1 MAEVSKHVEDD
12 SIYPCWESYPANLK
26 PTNAYGINAA
36 EHNLGLSQAHH
47 NLFTQED
54 QDQHIKILH
63 SGDIDGGAIDGIH
76 DHECIPSGVFTESGG
91 VHEERRIAE
100 ISGLYWDPYIVF
112 ILFLISRRHGLTW
125 GHYSLIPQF
134 DSWGQIRISFE
145 AFRKLFTYL
154 QIFAPFLSLVH
165 ALGIKSEP
173 VEETFA
179 SSIFHQ
185 PDPTSTSFELCYLA
199 KHIEQHGKDPAEH
212 DDPYSLRQMAVY
224 HGYQALNESHTFVV
238 LNPSLTFQHHLKQAR
253 LWDLAGLGDWKN
265 VHIALFYA
273 LSYRWREYVNL
284 LEARFRPMYYKAS
297 GSTARKGKATFLLKE
312 KFTRKRYRK
321 SRIFAAL
328 ELKRLFSLR
337 DDNTGRNNP
346 TSDDNG
352 ADNEEENYLVC
363 FADTQKVQHFRQK
376 VLTLDHVIKL
386 NLKVLGEAEANI
398 QEVQQL
404 MKSKGDGLSDPVQP
418 GEKGCLR
425 YIQTY
430 ISETAVESQRV
441 ETLLRSIDGI
451 SAQIRTI
458 LDFRE
463 VDAARKLAAKAQR
476 DSKTLKTIAMLTLIY
491 LPATFAAVRS
501 PSNVYYR
508 DITC

>member
-1 MAEVSKHVEDD
+1 MTEISERVEDD
-12 SIYPCWESYPANLK
+12 SIYASWECYPANLK

-36 EHNLGLSQAHH
+36 EYNLRLSEAQHH
-47 NLFTQED
+47 LFTQED
-54 QDQHIKILH
+54 RDQHIKILH
-63 SGDIDGGAIDGIH
+63 SGDIDG
-76 DHECIPSGVFTESGG
+76 VYLLESLQQ
-91 VHEERRIAE
+91 VEEYMR
-100 ISGLYWDPYIVF
+100 
-112 ILFLISRRHGLTW
+112 
-125 GHYSLIPQF
+125 GHCSLIPQF

-165 ALGIKSEP
+165 SLGIKSEP

-179 SSIFHQ
+179 SSIVHQ
-185 PDPTSTSFELCYLA
+185 PDPTSTSFADDFSELCYLA
-199 KHIEQHGKDPAEH
+199 KHIEQHGKDPADH

-265 VHIALFYA
+265 IHIALFYA

-297 GSTARKGKATFLLKE
+297 GSTARKGKATLLLKE
-312 KFTRKRYRK
+312 RFTRKRYRK
-321 SRIFAAL
+321 SRIFAVL
-328 ELKRLFSLR
+328 KLKRLFSLR
-337 DDNTGRNNP
+337 DDSTGRNHP

-352 ADNEEENYLVC
+352 ADNEKENYLVC

-386 NLKVLGEAEANI
+386 NLKVLGEVEANI

-404 MKSKGDGLSDPVQP
+404 MKSKGDGLSNPVQS
-418 GEKGCLR
+418 GEKGSLR

-430 ISETAVESQRV
+430 ISETATESRRV

-476 DSKTLKTIAMLTLIY
+476 DSKTLKIIAMLTLIY
-491 LPATFAAVRS
+491 LPATFAAVRL